1 MPRRVAS
8 RPVAPAPAPA
18 SHRPTAGA
26 RPPEEPRRAWVPR
39 TGAAGRT
46 APRTVD
52 GNAFCAR
59 ALADIRA
66 RAARGE
72 KVTVV
77 FDIDN
82 TLSDGRTRTLAVGQ
96 AWDRQHGTHYFSGV
110 AKERIGHDAVDTA
123 ATLGIPADQ
132 REAWKT
138 FWEREFW
145 APHSLVHDAPI
156 ADVVALVKAARAA
169 GAEVTYLTGR
179 IAELEPATIAQL
191 QRFGLP
197 QVDAEHVVT
206 KPDLSVKT
214 TAWRT
219 GWLAQQPPG
228 SIGLFVT
235 ESRRDL
241 GDAQSKVA
249 GLPAVLLDSPFGGD
263 HAVRPDTPIFR
274 ARG

>member
-8 RPVAPAPAPA
+8 HSVAPLTTPAARPLAASSPAPAE
-18 SHRPTAGA
+18 T
-26 RPPEEPRRAWVPR
+26 RRAWAPKPAARATPR
-39 TGAAGRT
+39 H
-46 APRTVD
+46 VD
-52 GNAFCAR
+52 GNAYCAR

-66 RAARGE
+66 RTARGE

-96 AWDRQHGTHYFSGV
+96 AWDKLNGTSFFSGV

-123 ATLGIPADQ
+123 ATLKIPADK

-145 APHSLVHDAPI
+145 APHSFVHDAPI
-156 ADVVALVKAARAA
+156 ADAVALVKAAKAA

-191 QRFGLP
+191 RRFGLP
-197 QVDAEHVVT
+197 DVDGDHVVT

-228 SIGLFVT
+228 SIGLFFT

-241 GDAQSKVA
+241 GDAQAKVA
-249 GLPAVLLDSPFGGD
+249 GLPAVLLQSPFGGD
-263 HAVRPDTPIFR
+263 HAIRSETPIFR